1 MGTATKTIVEKNTK
15 GGSPRMKGSARL
27 NSVTEGQSVN
37 RKIAR
42 PAAKK
47 SRFSKRYGTTA

>member
-1 MGTATKTIVEKNTK
+1 
-15 GGSPRMKGSARL
+15 L